1 MLALALV
8 GAMSLAAC
16 GGSGTESEATAKL
29 DSQVQSIR
37 EAVDS
42 GDHESALQRLN
53 AMRSEALDMSRQNEI
68 SDRQFR
74 QILAAALQVEARLP
88 LAATPTDGDD
98 LDPSEE
104 ALDPSEEAPDSQGQ
118 DGDPSSGRQGGSAGG
133 SIGTPDGASGADGA
147 PGQPGEDGEDGADG
161 AAGITGRP

>member
-1 MLALALV
+1 MRMLALALV
-8 GAMSLAAC
+8 GAVSLAAC
-16 GGSGTESEATAKL
+16 SGSGTQSEATARL
-29 DSQVQSIR
+29 DSQVQGIR

-74 QILAAALQVEARLP
+74 QILAAALQVEAKLP
-88 LAATPTDGDD
+88 LTSITDEDD

-104 ALDPSEEAPDSQGQ
+104 EPDPQGP

-161 AAGITGRP
+161 VAGTTGRL